1 MAKSKNS
8 EKTPQ
13 EELQAQIRADQEYVI
28 KNKRVRRQTRRR
40 AFMIILLIFLLVIAL
55 LAGATYALMRFV
67 DESNF
72 RVTVT
77 QQGTAWLSLSR
88 DSEFSD
94 GGSSVLDVSAPRN
107 MDNTSLCNGI
117 DWLLLEMTETDGTY
131 KGRGSEA
138 YYIASTF
145 YLKNSGNED
154 VEYNESITLERAM
167 RGMEKA
173 IRVLIVKDTDITD
186 DDLGEIFVYGAYAS
200 DENGEDRVDENGDR
214 IREEVVPEK
223 EYKAREYAYYNG
235 FTFDPNDF
243 DENGVWLA
251 RPFAKEGFIHE
262 SEFYPLKAKQTI
274 KYTIVIW
281 LEGQDPECVG
291 DNDSL
296 VDAERGILGGQ
307 VKISVEF
314 TAKNST
320 ISTSSN

>member
-1 MAKSKNS
+1 
-8 EKTPQ
+8 
-13 EELQAQIRADQEYVI
+13 
-28 KNKRVRRQTRRR
+28 
-40 AFMIILLIFLLVIAL
+40 MIILLIFLLIIAL

-67 DESNF
+67 EESNF

-94 GGSSVLDVSAPRN
+94 GGSSVLDVTAPKN

-117 DWLLLEMTETDGTY
+117 DWLLLDMSETDGTY
-131 KGRGSEA
+131 EGRGSDT

-154 VEYNESITLERAM
+154 VQYNESITLERAL
-167 RGMEKA
+167 RGMDKA
-173 IRVLIVKDTDITD
+173 IRVLVIKDTDPND
-186 DDLGEIFVYGAYAS
+186 DDLGEICVYGACVS
-200 DENGEDRVDENGDR
+200 DENGNDVLDENGNR

-235 FTFDPNDF
+235 FSFDDNDF
-243 DENGVWLA
+243 TEDGVWLA
-251 RPFAKEGFIHE
+251 RPFSKEGYVYE
-262 SEFYPLKAKQTI
+262 SEFYPLEAKQTI

-281 LEGQDPECVG
+281 LEGQDPQCVG

-314 TAKNST
+314 SAKNSV
-320 ISTSSN
+320 ISSSKE